1 MKVDFYTYNS
11 QIKQYNYPTFMAKPI
26 KINWKGDSG
35 KLIEKSLMAM
45 ASAAAITTL
54 PLPIAENA
62 EMITTDKNGNVIT
75 KPLDKSDLLE
85 TPESIFQDSK
95 ACLEELYKKTKDPD
109 ILEKHAQ
116 LYKDAYKNRELLKGG
131 YSDLT
136 DSEIDETIIET
147 YTIDALSIMGKGT
160 LEAAFGLDLVGF
172 RNLCVDI
179 ACMKYDISR
188 HNLELLKKKIYPS
201 GTTEYK
207 NLEENVRKDKR
218 KINSL
223 LGKENSLKRKE
234 LLEQIEALKGNKS
247 NIKEIKE
254 LKKQIQDLYKNC
266 ENSSEIA
273 YLIKEI
279 NELQRKKKEL
289 ISQKVNLSPQEII
302 NKVWTIAATS
312 QNDFYKSGD
321 DFDLTSSEEGMALYC
336 EIMEKYKGLDEDTIL
351 NDEDIELLNEFRSI
365 DKRKLNKDIKEL
377 IELIQ
382 PSTPENENLWNK
394 TIEKRLYERAGYNYT
409 EEHAKYLDL
418 AHCKYLNKLFA
429 SDDDFWNV
437 FPSLLG
443 SINIYNVNGDM
454 SLDHSFDVMEHNV
467 QTREM
472 YEDLGI
478 DYINWTR
485 YYPNSF
491 VSGTAT
497 IKEDDVKNKA
507 VKNMCYDLASLYK
520 TKKIPQKEK
529 SRIFKALKEIG
540 VSVNRNGNKADIKIN
555 GREVQ
560 YSDLASIM
568 SIIKRE
574 FNANTFWS
582 EEHENENIDDARD
595 MVYHHFMLQR
605 KQEIDIAKKIKNEEN
620 IDVKVQKVNMN
631 DIKYALC
638 LGNHSHCCTALGSQ
652 SNEWTAPLYVLSKCI
667 SAIEVLANG
676 EPVGNTMIYM
686 AKVNGELSLVLDDI
700 ELQAKFQNND
710 KIKDMIIK
718 YAQQLCEEVGKPN
731 IHIYAGPGLH
741 KVDMTEYKYI
751 EDATMEI
758 IGKTPENG
766 GVYLDF
772 DGEQHDI
779 GNIVEKTDLYQ
790 II

>member
-1 MKVDFYTYNS
+1 MRCEFYTYNTNPARY
-11 QIKQYNYPTFMAKPI
+11 QTPNFMARPI
-26 KINWKGDSG
+26 KINWKGESG

-45 ASAAAITTL
+45 ASASAVSQL
-54 PLPIAENA
+54 PLPLAKNA
-62 EMITTDKNGNVIT
+62 ELITTDDDGNVIK
-75 KPLDKSDLLE
+75 KPINESNFLT
-85 TPESIFQDSK
+85 TPEGIFSDTK
-95 ACLEELYKKTKDPD
+95 TYLEEFYQKTKDPD

-136 DSEIDETIIET
+136 DGEIDETIIET
-147 YTIDALSIMGKGT
+147 YTVDALSILGKGT
-160 LEAAFGLDLVGF
+160 LEAAFSLDLVGF
-172 RNLCVDI
+172 KNLCIDI
-179 ACMKYDISR
+179 SSMKYDISR
-188 HNLELLKKKIYPS
+188 HNLELLKKKINPS

-207 NLEENVRKDKR
+207 NLEEEVRKNKR

-234 LLEQIEALKGNKS
+234 LLEQIEALKGDKS

-254 LKKQIQDLYKNC
+254 LKRQIQVLYRNC

-273 YLIKEI
+273 DLMKEI

-289 ISQKVNLSPQEII
+289 ISQKVNLSPQDII
-302 NKVWTIAATS
+302 NKVWTIAAIS
-312 QNDFYKSGD
+312 QSDYYKSGD
-321 DFDLTSSEEGMALYC
+321 DYDFTSSDEGLELYLKL
-336 EIMEKYKGLDEDTIL
+336 MYKYKELDENTELEEDEIDEL
-351 NDEDIELLNEFRSI
+351 NLYRTV
-365 DKRKLNKDIKEL
+365 DKRKLNKDIKGL

-382 PSTPENENLWNK
+382 PSTPENEKLWNK
-394 TIEKRLYERAGYNYT
+394 TIEKRLYERANLIYIEDY
-409 EEHAKYLDL
+409 AKYLDL
-418 AHCKYLNKLFA
+418 AHCEYLNELFA
-429 SDDDFWNV
+429 SDDDFWRV
-437 FPSLLG
+437 FPTLLG
-443 SINIYNVNGDM
+443 SIGIYSVNGEI
-454 SLDHSFDVMEHNV
+454 SLDYSFDFMSHNNETN
-467 QTREM
+467 QM

-478 DYINWTR
+478 NYVNWTR
-485 YYPNSF
+485 YNPNSF
-491 VSGTAT
+491 VFGNTT
-497 IKEDDVKNKA
+497 IKEEDVKNKA

-520 TKKIPQKEK
+520 NKKIPQKEK
-529 SRIFKALKEIG
+529 NKIFKALKEIG
-540 VSVNRNGNKADIKIN
+540 VSVNKNGSKADIKID
-555 GREVQ
+555 GRDVQ
-560 YSDLASIM
+560 YSDLALIM
-568 SIIKRE
+568 SILKRE
-574 FNANTFWS
+574 FNTNTFWS
-582 EEHENENIDDARD
+582 EELEDEKLENARD

-605 KQEIDIAKKIKNEEN
+605 KQEIDIAKKIKDEEN
-620 IDVKVQKVNMN
+620 IDIKVQKVNMN
-631 DIKYALC
+631 DVKYALC

-652 SNEWTAPLYVLSKCI
+652 SNEWAAPLYVLSKCI

-676 EPVGNTMIYM
+676 KPVGNTMIYM

-751 EDATMEI
+751 EDASMEI
-758 IGKTPENG
+758 IGKTPQNG

-772 DGEQHDI
+772 DASQHDI
-779 GNIVEKTDLYQ
+779 GNIIEKTDLYR

>member
-1 MKVDFYTYNS
+1 MKCEFYTYNTNPVRY
-11 QIKQYNYPTFMAKPI
+11 QTPNFMARPI
-26 KINWKGDSG
+26 KVDWNSESG

-45 ASAAAITTL
+45 AVASAVTKL
-54 PLPIAENA
+54 PLMSFENKYFIK
-62 EMITTDKNGNVIT
+62 MDNDGNVIK
-75 KPLDKSDLLE
+75 KPLEASDLLS
-85 TPESIFQDSK
+85 TPEDIFSDSK
-95 ACLEELYKKTKDPD
+95 ACLEEFYQKTKDPD

-136 DSEIDETIIET
+136 EGEIDEAIIET
-147 YTIDALSIMGKGT
+147 NTVDALSTLGEGT

-188 HNLELLKKKIYPS
+188 HNLELLKKKINPS
-201 GTTEYK
+201 GTDEYNK
-207 NLEENVRKDKR
+207 LEEEIRKNKR

-223 LGKENSLKRKE
+223 LEKENSLKRKE
-234 LLEQIEALKGNKS
+234 LLEQIKALKGNKS

-254 LKKQIQDLYKNC
+254 LKKQIQDLYKNS
-266 ENSSEIA
+266 ENSSEITD
-273 YLIKEI
+273 LMKEI

-289 ISQKVNLSPQEII
+289 ICQKINLSPQEII
-302 NKVWTIAATS
+302 NKVWTIAAIS
-312 QNDFYKSGD
+312 QSNYYKTGD
-321 DFDLTSSEEGMALYC
+321 DFVPNASEGIALYY
-336 EIMEKYKGLDEDTIL
+336 ELMEKYQDSAGDIRLSEEEMEEL
-351 NDEDIELLNEFRSI
+351 NAFRSI

-382 PSTPENENLWNK
+382 PSTPENEKLWNK
-394 TIEKRLYERAGYNYT
+394 AIEKRLYERANMYYK
-409 EEHAKYLDL
+409 EEFAKYLDL
-418 AHCKYLNKLFA
+418 TNCEYLNELFA
-429 SDDDFWNV
+429 SDDNFWSV
-437 FPSLLG
+437 FPVLLQ
-443 SINIYNVNGDM
+443 SIYIYNVDGEV
-454 SLDHSFDVMEHNV
+454 SLDYSFDFLTHNYN
-467 QTREM
+467 TRLM

-485 YYPNSF
+485 YNPNSY
-491 VSGTAT
+491 VSASAT
-497 IKEDDVKNKA
+497 IKEDEVKNKA
-507 VKNMCYDLASLYK
+507 VKNMCYDIASLYK
-520 TKKIPQKEK
+520 NKKIPQKEK
-529 SRIFKALKEIG
+529 NRIFKALKEIG
-540 VSVNRNGNKADIKIN
+540 VSVNKNENKAYIKIN
-555 GREVQ
+555 GRDVQ
-560 YSDLASIM
+560 YSDLDSIM

-574 FNANTFWS
+574 FNANSFWS
-582 EEHENENIDDARD
+582 EENGNENIDNARD

-631 DIKYALC
+631 DVKYALC

-652 SNEWTAPLYVLSKCI
+652 SNEWTAPLYVLNKCI
-667 SAIEVLANG
+667 SAIEVIANG

-710 KIKDMIIK
+710 KIKNMIIK

-741 KVDMTEYKYI
+741 KVDMTKYKYI
-751 EDATMEI
+751 ENATMEI
-758 IGKTPENG
+758 IGKTMEDG

-779 GNIVEKTDLYQ
+779 GDIVEKTDLYQ